1 MELLR
6 LRCASHRLVA
16 GEPTTLA
23 FLGTSITA
31 EPSSSGAFPAIAH
44 ALLQQHFP
52 SANVSISVHGYPGA
66 SPMYMAACLSRM
78 IPVRAD
84 AYILEFTDNMMGDDF
99 TEARLAV
106 HSIITALMARD
117 SRAAIMLLVP
127 FPQSCTRA
135 LWAASAPEHLRND
148 HSHLLQVVGRCL
160 SPDYSAAGKFESL
173 ALESRVPYVSMRHA
187 LADSLRMHAR
197 NGTVLPWLSSFM
209 RDAVHPNAHGHAM
222 MATMLVDAIRRSMM
236 TDSTDYQA
244 PTSCAGHATTYS
256 SSSAPEGRRTWTQA
270 TGGFANETNAVCA
283 FGGEIQPLIQRWD
296 GWEYVVEH
304 SGKHRHRKPGFAAWR
319 PGAKLDLCFSP
330 PAAAID
336 RGEVFEWNLAYLR
349 SYSQMGSARG
359 ECLRGCNCRPAVW
372 NAHNGRARVSEHVT
386 GTLRGIRLLRRVPSA
401 SRRCPCSIRL
411 TVLNQT
417 SSGGHKFKLVSVMT
431 GFYMYSSKY
440 VMPDAERRRMN

>member
-1 MELLR
+1 
-6 LRCASHRLVA
+6 
-16 GEPTTLA
+16 
-23 FLGTSITA
+23 
-31 EPSSSGAFPAIAH
+31 
-44 ALLQQHFP
+44 
-52 SANVSISVHGYPGA
+52 
-66 SPMYMAACLSRM
+66 
-78 IPVRAD
+78 
-84 AYILEFTDNMMGDDF
+84 
-99 TEARLAV
+99 
-106 HSIITALMARD
+106 
-117 SRAAIMLLVP
+117 
-127 FPQSCTRA
+127 
-135 LWAASAPEHLRND
+135 
-148 HSHLLQVVGRCL
+148 
-160 SPDYSAAGKFESL
+160 
-173 ALESRVPYVSMRHA
+173 
-187 LADSLRMHAR
+187 
-197 NGTVLPWLSSFM
+197 
-209 RDAVHPNAHGHAM
+209 M

-440 VMPDAERRRMN
+440 LIRDAGCGAEAHELGTPDARVSIESRSALESRVSAFERSSSCALKFMKNSWNIEISESDLHASVGGHR